1 MKALTIIHEDHPGL
15 LAEVMALLDRE
26 GIEVEDFSGVSVGD
40 TAVITLTAR
49 PFPEVFRLLADAGY
63 RVISSDHLLIRLE
76 RQPGALARLSRRL
89 AEGGVNVRSMHIVN
103 KDERAGIVALETLD
117 YERARELLGDL
128 LVEAPPDETPGD

>member
-1 MKALTIIHEDHPGL
+1 MKTLTIIHEDHPGL
-15 LAEVMALLDRE
+15 LAEVTELLDRE

-40 TAVITLTAR
+40 TAVIALTAR
-49 PFPEVFRLLADAGY
+49 PFAEVFRRLSDAGY

-76 RQPGALARLSRRL
+76 RRPGALARLSRRL

-117 YERARELLGDL
+117 YERARELLSDL
-128 LVEAPPDETPGD
+128 LVEAPTADSAKD